1 MRRGMRQS
9 VFAVIGM
16 TGHVGGA
23 VAQTLLAEKR
33 HVRAVMRDAT
43 RGLPWAVRGCERALA
58 DLNDA
63 ASLAS
68 AFNGAEGVFVM
79 LPPFFDPSPGFPEAR
94 AMIAA
99 LRSALLAA
107 RPRKVVCLSTVGAQ
121 VKRQNLLTQLS
132 ILEQELGDLPI
143 PVTFLRPAWFMEN
156 FAWDIK
162 AARQGLVPSFL
173 QPLDKA
179 IPMVATEDV
188 GRVAAELLQANL
200 SARRVVE
207 LEGPRRVAPIDVAS
221 NFAQI
226 LGHPVRVEAVP
237 RESWESLFRSQ
248 GMKNPEPRMQMLDGF
263 NGGWINFE
271 GGETGPLKGK
281 SELRIVLKGLVER
294 AAPAATPL
302 AAQ

>member
-1 MRRGMRQS
+1 MINA
-9 VFAVIGM
+9 VFAVIGI

-23 VAQTLLAEKR
+23 VAHTLLAEKR

-79 LPPFFDPSPGFPEAR
+79 LPPLFDPSPGFPEAR

-99 LRSALLAA
+99 FRSALLAA
-107 RPRKVVCLSTVGAQ
+107 RPGKVVCLSTVGAQ

-132 ILEQELGDLPI
+132 ILEQELGDLPM

-156 FAWDIK
+156 FAWDIE
-162 AARQGLVPSFL
+162 AARDKGVVPSFL
-173 QPLDKA
+173 QPLDRA
-179 IPMVATEDV
+179 IPMVTTEDV
-188 GRVAAELLQANL
+188 GRVAAELLQDNL

-207 LEGPRRVAPIDVAS
+207 LEGPRRIAPIDVAS
-221 NFAQI
+221 SFAQI
-226 LGHPVRVEAVP
+226 LGRPVRMESVP
-237 RESWESLFRSQ
+237 REIWESLFRSQ

-263 NGGWINFE
+263 NEGWIDFE
-271 GGETGPLKGK
+271 GGETGTLKGTA
-281 SELRIVLKGLVER
+281 ELRVVLKGLVDR
-294 AAPAATPL
+294 AAPAAMSL

>member
-1 MRRGMRQS
+1 
-9 VFAVIGM
+9 
-16 TGHVGGA
+16 
-23 VAQTLLAEKR
+23 
-33 HVRAVMRDAT
+33 
-43 RGLPWAVRGCERALA
+43 
-58 DLNDA
+58 
-63 ASLAS
+63 
-68 AFNGAEGVFVM
+68 M

-107 RPRKVVCLSTVGAQ
+107 RPGKVVCLSTVGAQ

-179 IPMVATEDV
+179 IPMVARAGG
-188 GRVAAELLQANL
+188 GRAAATNL

-207 LEGPRRVAPIDVAS
+207 LEGPRLRADRCGEQLCSDPRPSCARGGRAARELGKPV
-221 NFAQI
+221 QI
-226 LGHPVRVEAVP
+226 A
-237 RESWESLFRSQ
+237 
-248 GMKNPEPRMQMLDGF
+248 GMKPGAPHADARWLQWRLDQLRGS
-263 NGGWINFE
+263 GRLA
-271 GGETGPLKGK
+271 PSRAK
-281 SELRIVLKGLVER
+281 SS
-294 AAPAATPL
+294 
-302 AAQ
+302 